1 MATFIYSE
9 NFRKNMCNIKRFLK
23 KGNKKSWMVGL
34 DDCKKMDVDQ
44 IFSIRKKEN
53 QKKVI
58 MN

>member
-1 MATFIYSE
+1 
-9 NFRKNMCNIKRFLK
+9 MCNIKRFLK

-53 QKKVI
+53 QKKGI